1 MRATTTR
8 KGLFQERTICSS
20 TISASNQMGS
30 WMCIVYFKFIWNI
43 YDFLRILVLPPFVLN
58 PCPSCCYTNTQYKY
72 IDCSAMAKE
81 SFRIRKG
88 LRLSLLLRQT
98 RSIDT
103 LVAMSCLSV
112 RSCKQTIPRR
122 VYQKC
127 GTEVAV

>member
-1 MRATTTR
+1 MRYACYDDP
-8 KGLFQERTICSS
+8 KGAVPRTHHLFVHHRHLTKWEAGCV
-20 TISASNQMGS
+20 
-30 WMCIVYFKFIWNI
+30 VY
-43 YDFLRILVLPPFVLN
+43 FLRILVLPPFVLN

-72 IDCSAMAKE
+72 MDCSAMAKE
-81 SFRIRKG
+81 SFRIQKG
-88 LRLSLLLRQT
+88 LKLSLLLRRQT